1 MNTQKNIEYIYHKI
15 PIEIRPKLYKQMLEK
30 PYDLLPLNLNELFIY
45 LQTKKKT
52 GKMLFKFLVE
62 FLNIF
67 NTLILFYSLSFYLQK
82 NENDRF
88 IFYFI
93 DLTIILSSVGYYILI
108 NGKQGNKNT
117 KILIAFS
124 YSILVI
130 SKYFSLIINENQFFF
145 KKKIYN
151 YIKLNYLTFC
161 ILFLFSFDYYINIYY
176 SSSLFTKIFYM
187 ILIFIM
193 TFLHNKIV
201 MKVRIILYGI
211 HFFEFLPEI
220 RKFYQSFSN
229 KSCYISYFLFTIYNI
244 INLFYISENRNIY
257 FILIFNVFVIVIYP
271 FIFNYYYKK
280 EKW

>member
-1 MNTQKNIEYIYHKI
+1 MEINILQTILI
-15 PIEIRPKLYKQMLEK
+15 FQFFT
-30 PYDLLPLNLNELFIY
+30 FIY
-45 LQTKKKT
+45 N
-52 GKMLFKFLVE
+52 FDV
-62 FLNIF
+62 
-67 NTLILFYSLSFYLQK
+67 SLSINSNNYFVYNSSQLNNAFDYESNNENKCDCSVNYMYNLQK
-82 NENDRF
+82 NENDTF

-93 DLTIILSSVGYYILI
+93 DLTIILSSVGYYFLI

-117 KILIAFS
+117 KILIALS

-145 KKKIYN
+145 KKKFYN

-244 INLFYISENRNIY
+244 INLFYISENRKIF